1 MGKRLGGSRR
11 SSLVGF
17 EGKKM
22 RASRNGKGNRIFFFF
37 NGFLVFRNENVF

>member
-22 RASRNGKGNRIFFFF
+22 RASRNGKGNRIFFLLEW
-37 NGFLVFRNENVF
+37 FLGISE